1 MGGLDDGKAG
11 SKQLYFSLLWNRHDM
26 AADIMTK
33 NNVGNEDIEKFLTI
47 ALIENKQEFV
57 KMFTEIT
64 DLRDFLT
71 KKKLEELYSDTL
83 KTQKENSIE
92 KFLQKFLKPKE
103 GGKIGLESLTKKLS
117 DISNIYYNP
126 VHFDDSK
133 NVQATEKSIEKSSAI
148 KKSPIGLAEKV
159 TECAEPAKSDSQ
171 FFLRPERELFV
182 YSLLFVRPEASEYF
196 WEDMTCK
203 TSAAIFAVLIS
214 KTILKSREIRDDS
227 NLQSRVVKL
236 LENYKFKATGI
247 LNTCYGESAELSQQI
262 LQLKHEP
269 WGSKSCLELA
279 TQADYKDFIAQSS
292 CQTLIQ
298 EVWLGKLRDCNPL
311 WKIIGASLV
320 PFFVPFLSFKGTV
333 SDEAEKKQVAN
344 QEEKSISVA
353 KKLKFFYTAPV
364 ITFTLNVIATLL
376 FLILFSIVTLEGN
389 HYHFFIVL
397 NFFEL
402 FGLLQP
408 TEFFYHRFEDLH
420 SIKLTCLLR
429 RQSKF

>member
-1 MGGLDDGKAG
+1 MGELDIR
-11 SKQLYFSLLWNRHDM
+11 SKQLYFSLLWNRNDM

-33 NNVGNEDIEKFLTI
+33 NTVGNEDIEKFLTI

-64 DLRDFLT
+64 NLREFLT

-83 KTQKENSIE
+83 KTQKENSIK

-103 GGKIGLESLTKKLS
+103 GGKIGMESLKKTLS
-117 DISNIYYNP
+117 DITNIYYNP
-126 VHFDDSK
+126 VYFDDSK
-133 NVQATEKSIEKSSAI
+133 NAQATEKTPDGSKNALAIEKSPEKSSAI
-148 KKSPIGLAEKV
+148 EKSSNGLAEKV
-159 TECAEPAKSDSQ
+159 TECADPAKSDSQ
-171 FFLRPERELFV
+171 FFLRPESELFV

-196 WEDMTCK
+196 WEDMTFK

-214 KTILKSREIRDDS
+214 KTILKSREIRDDT
-227 NLQSRVVKL
+227 NLQSRVVKM

-247 LNTCYGESAELSQQI
+247 LNTCYGESSELSQQI

-298 EVWLGKLRDCNPL
+298 EVWLGKLRECNPL

-320 PFFVPFLSFKGTV
+320 PVFVPFLSFKGTV
-333 SDEAEKKQVAN
+333 PDEAEKKQVAN

-389 HYHFFIVL
+389 HYHFYCP
-397 NFFEL
+397 NFL
-402 FGLLQP
+402 
-408 TEFFYHRFEDLH
+408 
-420 SIKLTCLLR
+420 
-429 RQSKF
+429 